1 MCFQGFSTIRL
12 VIINMFYQ
20 LILRQTMSRET
31 SVRNVQLYKHYL
43 RVSRNEKETSS
54 IGGVI
59 FHWSPNEQVNLE
71 GRFVFA
77 IKICL
82 KIIYLR

>member
-1 MCFQGFSTIRL
+1 
-12 VIINMFYQ
+12 
-20 LILRQTMSRET
+20 MSRET

-82 KIIYLR
+82 KIIYLRKLFDNSSILFNKYLPII